1 MTDTS
6 PLMQI
11 NALLDLLSPD
21 QLIMVAKSAQHR
33 ANNKAKFELKVG
45 DEVMFDAKSRGI
57 KHGILVKKNTKTFNV
72 LVGSTTW
79 KVSPTLL
86 KKVA

>member
-1 MTDTS
+1 MSTS
-6 PLMQI
+6 ALMQI
-11 NALLDLLSPD
+11 NDLMNQLSAE
-21 QLIMVAKSAQHR
+21 QLQMVAKSAMTR
-33 ANNKAKFELKVG
+33 ANSKAKSDLKIG
-45 DEVMFDAKSRGI
+45 DEVMFDAKSRGV
-57 KHGILVKKNTKTFNV
+57 KHGILIKKNPKTFQV

>member
-1 MTDTS
+1 MTTDN
-6 PLMQI
+6 PLLQI
-11 NALLDLLSPD
+11 HKLLDKLSTEDLL
-21 QLIMVAKSAQHR
+21 LVAKSAAAR
-33 ANNKAKFELKVG
+33 ANNSTKIALKIG
-45 DEVMFDAKSRGI
+45 DTVTFDAKSRGVKTGVLI
-57 KHGILVKKNTKTFNV
+57 KKNTKTFQV